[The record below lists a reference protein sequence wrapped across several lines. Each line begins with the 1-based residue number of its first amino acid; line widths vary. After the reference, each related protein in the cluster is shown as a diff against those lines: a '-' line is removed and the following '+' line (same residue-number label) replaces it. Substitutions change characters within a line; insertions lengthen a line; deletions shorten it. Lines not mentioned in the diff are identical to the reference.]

1 MRRALGG
8 GALARAEASFAA
20 AFPAEWAFTVGIGL
34 VAFNDGGAE
43 AVGLVAVLRL
53 LPAAVLAPLL
63 GGLGDRFPR
72 ERVLI
77 ASSLVRGGATLVAAA
92 ALAADAPDAI
102 VYVLAVVS
110 TIAFTP
116 FRAAHSALVPS
127 LCRTTEDL
135 TMATVIRGTLGSL

>member
-92 ALAADAPDAI
+92 A
-102 VYVLAVVS
+102 
-110 TIAFTP
+110 
-116 FRAAHSALVPS
+116 RAAHAPHANGFLRAALSP
-127 LCRTTEDL
+127 
-135 TMATVIRGTLGSL
+135 IPF